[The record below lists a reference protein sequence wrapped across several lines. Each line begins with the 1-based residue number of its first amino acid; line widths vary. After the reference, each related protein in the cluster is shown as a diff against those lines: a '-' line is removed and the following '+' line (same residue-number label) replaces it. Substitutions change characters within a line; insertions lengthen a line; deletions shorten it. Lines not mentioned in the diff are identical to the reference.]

1 MLSHN
6 HTTKK
11 AEMAEQ
17 TSAGALLSALLG
29 GWLGSWTICRHL
41 SCFFGLV

>member
-11 AEMAEQ
+11 AEVAEQ
-17 TSAGALLSALLG
+17 TSAVTLLD
-29 GWLGSWTICRHL
+29 GWLGSWAICRHL

>member
-11 AEMAEQ
+11 AEVAEQ
-17 TSAGALLSALLG
+17 TSAGALLG
-29 GWLGSWTICRHL
+29 GWLGSWAICRP
-41 SCFFGLV
+41 CFFGLV